1 MSNGRMHDPGP
12 EMYSAEW
19 YRVQFR
25 GLTHLLNRQANEQL
39 DQYNTL
45 KDLLSRVALLEQQRE
60 ADMAAIGRL
69 NERLDDAGKVVV
81 ELRKKVNP

>member
-1 MSNGRMHDPGP
+1 MINGRIDPGP
-12 EMYSAEW
+12 EPYSHEW

-25 GLTHLLNRQANEQL
+25 GLTHLLNRQANEAL

-69 NERLDDAGKVVV
+69 NERLDDAAKIVV